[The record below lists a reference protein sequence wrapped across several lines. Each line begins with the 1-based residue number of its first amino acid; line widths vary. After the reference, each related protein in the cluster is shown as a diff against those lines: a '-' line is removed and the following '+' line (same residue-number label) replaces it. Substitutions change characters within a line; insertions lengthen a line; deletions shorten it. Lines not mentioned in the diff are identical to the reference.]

1 MIIVLTNLVLE
12 MHWDFMAVILNL
24 FVVVGLGAVYEVCR
38 LGSHMPSGAAAAGQS
53 VPMASSGKQTLPGF
67 TVVDIAG
74 VSHSSAA
81 ARGEF
86 FNASNYS
93 LAKAFAAD
101 MSSNWNMS
109 EFRKSLVKVCK
120 ELSLPSG
127 SQREPEQGPCTVS

>member
-1 MIIVLTNLVLE
+1 MV
-12 MHWDFMAVILNL
+12 D
-24 FVVVGLGAVYEVCR
+24 LGAVYEVCR
-38 LGSHMPSGAAAAGQS
+38 LGSHMPLGAAAAGQS
-53 VPMASSGKQTLPGF
+53 VPMASSSKQMLPGF
-67 TVVDIAG
+67 TLVDIAR

-81 ARGEF
+81 ARGEL

-109 EFRKSLVKVCK
+109 EFRKNLVKVCK

-127 SQREPEQGPCTVS
+127 SQREPEQGPCTVSGNCQF